1 MDKINL
7 GSTIPAWP
15 MPVSLVGTYVDGKPN
30 FMAVAWFTMA
40 SYKPPRIAIVLGKG
54 HYTNPGIKENRT
66 FSVCLPSED
75 MVEVTDYCGI
85 VSGKKTDKS
94 DIFDLFYGELKTAP
108 LIRDCP
114 LNIECKLVEIVKSGL
129 NEIFIGDIMG
139 TYTEERFL
147 TEGKLDLRKMQ
158 PLILSQPDT
167 TYLRIGDPVAKAW
180 NIGKR
185 LKSKS
190 AHQT

>member
-7 GSTIPAWP
+7 GSTIPAYP
-15 MPVSLVGTYVDGKPN
+15 MPVSLVGAYVGGKPN
-30 FMAVAWFTMA
+30 FLAVAWFTMA
-40 SYKPPRIAIVLGKG
+40 SYKPPMIAITLGKR
-54 HYTNPGIKENRT
+54 HYTNPGIKENKT

-75 MVEVTDYCGI
+75 MVEITDYCGI

-94 DIFDLFYGELKTAP
+94 EIFDLFYGELKTAP

-114 LNIECKLVEIVKSGL
+114 LCMECKLVEIVESGPD
-129 NEIFIGDIMG
+129 EIFIGEIVG

-147 TEGKLDLRKMQ
+147 TDGKLDFRKMK
-158 PLILSQPDT
+158 PLILSHPDT
-167 TYLRIGDPVAKAW
+167 SYWRLGEQVAKAW

-185 LKSKS
+185 YKAKRK
-190 AHQT
+190 